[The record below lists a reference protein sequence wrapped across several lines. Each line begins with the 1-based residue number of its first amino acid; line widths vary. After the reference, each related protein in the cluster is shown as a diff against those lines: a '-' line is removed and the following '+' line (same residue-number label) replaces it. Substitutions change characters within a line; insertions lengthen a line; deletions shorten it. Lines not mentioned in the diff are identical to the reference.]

1 MNHIALFFIVFGFI
15 LLMAVIVMLLVAIHL
30 ILHDRKGK
38 AVTEKNTAKKAEPTE
53 GRLEKSEVMNRFYDY
68 QMDAFLRRT
77 YPGLRS
83 WHPVHERR
91 IGFHWQGLHVITC
104 YMHNGERFDVST
116 YVKPDHITPELY
128 KKPEVKKETVSCE
141 ELAARWMA
149 KWSPEFAKH
158 AMQAKGFAIPVDDL
172 PKEAEVL
179 DLILE
184 HIAMQGE
191 FSAQFDEDDSCLRFA
206 VASTAAV

>member
-1 MNHIALFFIVFGFI
+1 MNHIALIFMIFRVI

-30 ILHDRKGK
+30 IPHDRK
-38 AVTEKNTAKKAEPTE
+38 EKVITDEHTVEARSAQ
-53 GRLEKSEVMNRFYDY
+53 GRLEKSEIMNRFYDY

-83 WHPVHERR
+83 WHPVHEER

-116 YVKPDHITPELY
+116 YVKPDHVTPELY
-128 KKPEVKKETVSCE
+128 QKPEVKKETVSCE

-149 KWSPEFAKH
+149 KWSSEFAKH
-158 AMQAKGFAIPVDDL
+158 AMQAKGFAIPVDEL

-206 VASTAAV
+206 VASTASV